1 MFHVCVCC
9 FFSLFFFQTLNTRL
23 KLIPK
28 RNLFVL
34 SFYAIND
41 FVIFFFSFLVSIKI
55 KVAFVISTSYSSKI
69 NRQVH
74 LECFRRFF
82 VVVIIIFLS
91 LTSCGLVVLFLSK
104 TENHFILCA
113 LHCGL
118 IQLVSRFCVSFID
131 LTTLMLA
138 DVNALKYLC

>member
-1 MFHVCVCC
+1 MNRIMFHVCVCC

-28 RNLFVL
+28 RNLFVH

-41 FVIFFFSFLVSIKI
+41 FVIFFSLLSSLVSIKL

-82 VVVIIIFLS
+82 VVVIIIFIS

-104 TENHFILCA
+104 TENHFILFYA
-113 LHCGL
+113 LC
-118 IQLVSRFCVSFID
+118 IV
-131 LTTLMLA
+131 A
-138 DVNALKYLC
+138 